1 MGVRQAYSAFVFMRS
16 RDSAS
21 SRLRAAFAAL
31 LVAVLVGGCASQAYD
46 PAPPRDAPL
55 RTMRFDTALS
65 QEDSYRV
72 LHARLSQCLHASSY
86 RVQPRFERDT
96 GRAWIMVVQGIGLDR
111 YSFLGN
117 RFAARFDVH
126 RTDSGALIEAAI
138 SAPELEA
145 LAHAAP
151 DWLAR
156 GTHDCR

>member
-1 MGVRQAYSAFVFMRS
+1 MRS
-16 RDSAS
+16 RNSLS
-21 SRLRAAFAAL
+21 SRLPAAFAAL
-31 LVAVLVGGCASQAYD
+31 LVAVLAAGCGSQSYD

-55 RTMRFDTALS
+55 RTLRFASALS
-65 QEDSYRV
+65 QEESYRV

-96 GRAWIMVVQGIGLDR
+96 GRAWIMVVQGLGLDR

-117 RFAARFDVH
+117 SFAARFEIH
-126 RTDSGALIEAAI
+126 ATDTGALVEAAI

-151 DWLAR
+151 DWLTR
-156 GTHDCR
+156 GAQDCG